1 MRILSFSLK
10 LALLLFI
17 PALGMISCKDEVV
30 TPDTATIHGTI
41 TIDSAEL
48 WATWKDSGVVE
59 VTIFPAFVDAAPPAG
74 AGWGPI
80 SPNILYPGFPGGTF
94 ALGAPYNS
102 QNPVIL
108 TYVPGQTE
116 YHYEIVVDPGTYSA
130 LAIGFR
136 HNLITDPSKK
146 SATLGVHWNTP
157 DTTSHGIVIKADV
170 GGGQIVTFFDYPAP
184 SSITV
189 AKGDKV
195 ELNFR
200 ADFGFVNVWPFR

>member
-10 LALLLFI
+10 IMLLLLL
-17 PALGMISCKDEVV
+17 PVAMMTSCKDDEP
-30 TPDTATIHGTI
+30 TPDTAIIKGTI
-41 TIDSAEL
+41 TIDNAEL

-94 ALGAPYNS
+94 ALGAPSNA
-102 QNPVIL
+102 QNPVVL
-108 TYVPGQTE
+108 TYVPGQSQ
-116 YHYEIVVDPGTYSA
+116 YNYEIEVDPGTYSA
-130 LAIGFR
+130 LAVGFR
-136 HNLITDPSKK
+136 HNLITDASKK

-157 DTTSHGIVIKADV
+157 ATTSHGIVVKGVV
-170 GGGQIVTFFDYPAP
+170 GGQVITYFNDPAP

-195 ELNFR
+195 VLNFR
-200 ADFGFVNVWPFR
+200 ADFAFVNVWPFR

>member
-1 MRILSFSLK
+1 M
-10 LALLLFI
+10 LLLLL
-17 PALGMISCKDEVV
+17 PVAMMTSCKDDEP
-30 TPDTATIHGTI
+30 TPDTAIIKGTI
-41 TIDSAEL
+41 TIDNAEL

-94 ALGAPYNS
+94 ALGAPSNA
-102 QNPVIL
+102 QNPVVL
-108 TYVPGQTE
+108 TYVPGQSQ
-116 YHYEIVVDPGTYSA
+116 YNYEIEVDPGTYSA
-130 LAIGFR
+130 LAVGFR
-136 HNLITDPSKK
+136 HNLITDASKK

-157 DTTSHGIVIKADV
+157 ATTSHGIVVKGVV
-170 GGGQIVTFFDYPAP
+170 GGQVITYFNDPAP

-195 ELNFR
+195 VLNFR
-200 ADFGFVNVWPFR
+200 ADFAFVNVWPFR